1 MKYLEPRTL
10 RGKLSKI
17 RDMKMEMSISSLCKN
32 YCSTEVIQTMV
43 AYFEMVQKLDFE
55 EEFRYNDLRML
66 FCDLM
71 KSKGLKNDGI
81 FDWIKE

>member
-1 MKYLEPRTL
+1 M
-10 RGKLSKI
+10 SKI
-17 RDMKMEMSISSLCKN
+17 RDMKIEMSISSLCKN
-32 YCSTEVIQTMV
+32 HCSTEVIQTMV
-43 AYFEMVQKLDFE
+43 TYFEMVQKLDFDE
-55 EEFRYNDLRML
+55 EPKYNNLRML